1 MVRTVVKSHHHE
13 DDEEDDEEFSSRAP
27 DGSSQK
33 GKLEGKKRND
43 GKLSSHRSKHSETEQ
58 RRRIKINERF
68 QILRELIPEN
78 DQKRD
83 RASFLLEVT
92 QYIQFLQE
100 KLQMYEG
107 TYQGWSGEPS
117 KLMPWRS
124 TSGPVEGFVDHSQII
139 RNGSTH
145 EDNIVINPTLLA
157 NTQSSVEPNMT
168 AAALYRATDDPHMAA
183 DEAMAFNMPLQSSP
197 FENAS
202 VQPSESSPDANH
214 CASQPQSLYWPGKQD
229 TIESNDLSYGRND
242 QEEVQVDGEE
252 AGISNAYSQRLLNTL
267 NQTLAY
273 MGVDMSQ
280 ANVRVQLDIGKSPS
294 SSGATATT
302 LGRGENYDHAPKR
315 LRTEGSM

>member
-1 MVRTVVKSHHHE
+1 MVRTVKSHHE
-13 DDEEDDEEFSSRAP
+13 EDEEDDEEFSSRTP

-33 GKLEGKKRND
+33 GKLEGKSND
-43 GKLSSHRSKHSETEQ
+43 GKVSSHRSKHSETEQ

-68 QILRELIPEN
+68 QTLRDLIPEN

-83 RASFLLEVT
+83 RASFLLEVI

-107 TYQGWSGEPS
+107 TYQGWSAEPS

-124 TSGPVEGFVDHSQII
+124 TSGPVEGFVEHSQIM

-145 EDNIVINPTLLA
+145 EDNMVINPTLLA
-157 NTQSSVEPNMT
+157 SAQRSIEPNLT
-168 AAALYRATDDPHMAA
+168 AAALYRATDDPHMAV
-183 DEAMAFNMPLQSSP
+183 DEAMAFNMPLQSNL
-197 FENAS
+197 FENVS
-202 VQPSESSPDANH
+202 VQPSQSSPDAEH
-214 CASQPQSLYWPGKQD
+214 CVSQPQSLYWPGKQD
-229 TIESNDLSYGRND
+229 TIESNDLSCGRND
-242 QEEVQVDGEE
+242 QEEVKVDGEE
-252 AGISNAYSQRLLNTL
+252 AGISNAYSQRLLTTL
-267 NQTLAY
+267 NRTLAS

-294 SSGATATT
+294 SGATGTT
-302 LGRGENYDHAPKR
+302 LSRRENYDNAPKR